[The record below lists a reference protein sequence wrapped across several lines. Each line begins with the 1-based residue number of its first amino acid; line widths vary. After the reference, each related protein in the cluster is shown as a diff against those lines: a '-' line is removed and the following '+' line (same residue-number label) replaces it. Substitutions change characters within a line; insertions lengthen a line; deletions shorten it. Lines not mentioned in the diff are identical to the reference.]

1 MVPISSFSPSLL
13 EVNPIDVTQDFIQDC
28 GQYTF
33 FLKDSSS
40 KFCLRS
46 AFTITTRFNSGAL
59 KCNCDGLGST
69 KTSCQ
74 SFGGQ
79 CICRPNVIGR
89 ACDRCRSGYSGF
101 PYCRKLATW
110 QTSRELVIWFSD
122 NVNCTILSL
131 RYLYMMASCVVMFV
145 TYHNICNLRY

>member
-131 RYLYMMASCVVMFV
+131 RYLYIDGFLR
-145 TYHNICNLRY
+145 CNVCHLS